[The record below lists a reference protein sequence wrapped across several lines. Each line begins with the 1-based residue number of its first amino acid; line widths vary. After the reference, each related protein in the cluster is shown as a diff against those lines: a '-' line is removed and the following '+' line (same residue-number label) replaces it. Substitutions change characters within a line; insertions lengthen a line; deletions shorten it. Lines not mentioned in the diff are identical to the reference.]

1 MFGLKKNKSNAIQ
14 DETLVDHS
22 KKILVGTIVLILVI
36 ITVLILEIVT
46 FSIKGS
52 QSKQIVAGQQA
63 EKKSQNIL
71 IEMGKIG
78 KQSKEKE
85 YEFIK
90 SLRTIMSPMQFQEFK
105 NSISTSASM
114 NNVFLASLN
123 EGAPVK
129 VSDYI
134 ENTINFE
141 SVSSYDE
148 YVSFKKTISETP
160 FRINFEKETITRE
173 TPTSLSIK
181 VQGVIKVIVYENKD
195 KLFMEKAKFIKQMQL
210 AEEKKM
216 AREKRLKELREK
228 KSK

>member
-148 YVSFKKTISETP
+148 YVSFKKTISENP

-210 AEEKKM
+210 AEEKEM

>member
-90 SLRTIMSPMQFQEFK
+90 SLRTIMSPMQFQKFK

>member
-123 EGAPVK
+123 EGVPVK

-141 SVSSYDE
+141 TVSSYDE

>member
-90 SLRTIMSPMQFQEFK
+90 SLRTIMSPMQFEEFK

-148 YVSFKKTISETP
+148 YVSFKKTISENP

-210 AEEKKM
+210 AEEKEM

>member
-123 EGAPVK
+123 EGAPIK

-141 SVSSYDE
+141 TVSSYDE

>member
-210 AEEKKM
+210 AEEKEM

>member
-1 MFGLKKNKSNAIQ
+1 VFGLKKNKSNAIQ

>member
-123 EGAPVK
+123 EGAPIK

>member
-90 SLRTIMSPMQFQEFK
+90 SLRTIMSPMQFQKFK

-148 YVSFKKTISETP
+148 YVSFNKTISETP